1 MNKLII
7 PLVACIACAIIVS
20 VTAVSVRPEQNLNIE
35 NEKKVKIL
43 AAAGIK
49 TDKVDEEFLRIKTV
63 FVDFETNKLITI
75 DPAYDHIKA
84 ASNPDQST
92 VIPKADDIAVLKRR
106 ENVGTIYVWVDE
118 KNAIEKL
125 VLPIRGYGLWGTLYG
140 YLSLDS
146 DLNTVRGIEYYDH
159 KETPGLGGEV
169 DNPNW
174 KSDWY
179 GKRIY
184 NEDGS
189 VALYVTKGASSTD
202 YEIDGISGA
211 TLTTNGV
218 SNMIKYWLGDNGY
231 GPIIKNLND
240 LIHIR
245 SPISRKNSNL
255 MTIHLMGSCPMGEN
269 ESLCAVDS
277 FGKLHGIKGLYI
289 ADASLLGGAPG
300 VNPQGTIMA
309 LVRRNVVSFLNKD

>member
-7 PLVACIACAIIVS
+7 PLVACIVCAIIVS
-20 VTAVSVRPEQNLNIE
+20 VTAVSVRPEQNLNVE

-49 TDKVDEEFLRIKTV
+49 TDKVDEEFSKIKTV
-63 FVDFETNKLITI
+63 FVDFETDKLVTI
-75 DPAYDHIKA
+75 DSAYDHIKA
-84 ASNPDQST
+84 ASNPDLST

-106 ENVGTIYVWVDE
+106 ENIGTIYVWVDE

-231 GPIIKNLND
+231 GPIIKNLNEE
-240 LIHIR
+240 IEKI
-245 SPISRKNSNL
+245 
-255 MTIHLMGSCPMGEN
+255 
-269 ESLCAVDS
+269 
-277 FGKLHGIKGLYI
+277 
-289 ADASLLGGAPG
+289 
-300 VNPQGTIMA
+300 
-309 LVRRNVVSFLNKD
+309 

>member
-43 AAAGIK
+43 AAAGIQ
-49 TDKVDEEFLRIKTV
+49 TEKVDEEFLRIKTV
-63 FVDFETNKLITI
+63 FVDFETDKLVII

-106 ENVGTIYVWVDE
+106 ENIGTIYVWVDE

-184 NEDGS
+184 NENGS

-231 GPIIKNLND
+231 GPIIKNLN
-240 LIHIR
+240 
-245 SPISRKNSNL
+245 
-255 MTIHLMGSCPMGEN
+255 E
-269 ESLCAVDS
+269 E
-277 FGKLHGIKGLYI
+277 IKKI
-289 ADASLLGGAPG
+289 
-300 VNPQGTIMA
+300 
-309 LVRRNVVSFLNKD
+309 

>member
-1 MNKLII
+1 MKKLII

-20 VTAVSVRPEQNLNIE
+20 VTAVSVRPEQNLNVE
-35 NEKKVKIL
+35 NEKKIKIL
-43 AAAGIK
+43 AAAGIQ
-49 TDKVDEEFLRIKTV
+49 TDRVDEEFSKIKTV
-63 FVDFETNKLITI
+63 FVDFETDKLVII

-84 ASNPDQST
+84 ASNPDLST

-106 ENVGTIYVWVDE
+106 ENIGTIYVWVDE
-118 KNAIEKL
+118 QNDIEKL

-184 NEDGS
+184 NDDGS

-218 SNMIKYWLGDNGY
+218 SNMIKYWLGDDGY
-231 GPIIKNLND
+231 GPIIKNLNEE
-240 LIHIR
+240 IQEI
-245 SPISRKNSNL
+245 
-255 MTIHLMGSCPMGEN
+255 
-269 ESLCAVDS
+269 
-277 FGKLHGIKGLYI
+277 
-289 ADASLLGGAPG
+289 
-300 VNPQGTIMA
+300 
-309 LVRRNVVSFLNKD
+309 

>member
-35 NEKKVKIL
+35 NEKKIKIL
-43 AAAGIK
+43 AAAGIE
-49 TDKVDEEFLRIKTV
+49 TDKVDEEFSRIKTV
-63 FVDFETNKLITI
+63 FVDFETDKLVTI
-75 DPAYDHIKA
+75 DSAYDHIKA
-84 ASNPDQST
+84 ASDPDLST

-106 ENVGTIYVWVDE
+106 ENIGTIYVWVDE
-118 KNAIEKL
+118 QNDIEKL

-184 NEDGS
+184 NDDGS

-231 GPIIKNLND
+231 GPIIKNLNEE
-240 LIHIR
+240 IEKI
-245 SPISRKNSNL
+245 
-255 MTIHLMGSCPMGEN
+255 
-269 ESLCAVDS
+269 
-277 FGKLHGIKGLYI
+277 
-289 ADASLLGGAPG
+289 
-300 VNPQGTIMA
+300 
-309 LVRRNVVSFLNKD
+309 

>member
-20 VTAVSVRPEQNLNIE
+20 VTAVSVRPEQNLNVE

-49 TDKVDEEFLRIKTV
+49 TNKVDEEFSRIKTV
-63 FVDFETNKLITI
+63 FVDFETDKLVTI
-75 DPAYDHIKA
+75 APAYDHIKA
-84 ASNPDQST
+84 ASNPDLST
-92 VIPKADDIAVLKRR
+92 LIPKADDIAVLKRR
-106 ENVGTIYVWVDE
+106 ENIGTIYVWIDE
-118 KNAIEKL
+118 KNVIEKL

-184 NEDGS
+184 NDDGS
-189 VALYVTKGASSTD
+189 VGLYVTKGASSTD

-218 SNMIKYWLGDNGY
+218 SNMIKYWLGDDGY
-231 GPIIKNLND
+231 GPIIKNLN
-240 LIHIR
+240 
-245 SPISRKNSNL
+245 
-255 MTIHLMGSCPMGEN
+255 E
-269 ESLCAVDS
+269 E
-277 FGKLHGIKGLYI
+277 IKRI
-289 ADASLLGGAPG
+289 
-300 VNPQGTIMA
+300 
-309 LVRRNVVSFLNKD
+309 

>member
-20 VTAVSVRPEQNLNIE
+20 VTAVSVRPEQNLNVE

-49 TDKVDEEFLRIKTV
+49 TDKVDEEFSRIKTV
-63 FVDFETNKLITI
+63 FVDFETDKLVII

-84 ASNPDQST
+84 ASNPDLST

-106 ENVGTIYVWVDE
+106 ENIGTIYIWIDE

-184 NEDGS
+184 NDDGS
-189 VALYVTKGASSTD
+189 VGLYVTKGASSTD

-231 GPIIKNLND
+231 GPIIKNLN
-240 LIHIR
+240 
-245 SPISRKNSNL
+245 
-255 MTIHLMGSCPMGEN
+255 E
-269 ESLCAVDS
+269 E
-277 FGKLHGIKGLYI
+277 IKRI
-289 ADASLLGGAPG
+289 
-300 VNPQGTIMA
+300 
-309 LVRRNVVSFLNKD
+309 

>member
-43 AAAGIK
+43 AAAGIQ

-63 FVDFETNKLITI
+63 FVDFETDKLVTI
-75 DPAYDHIKA
+75 DTAYDHIKA
-84 ASNPDQST
+84 ASNLDEST

-106 ENVGTIYVWVDE
+106 ENIGTIYVWVDE

-184 NEDGS
+184 NENGS

-231 GPIIKNLND
+231 GPIIKNLN
-240 LIHIR
+240 
-245 SPISRKNSNL
+245 
-255 MTIHLMGSCPMGEN
+255 E
-269 ESLCAVDS
+269 E
-277 FGKLHGIKGLYI
+277 IKKI
-289 ADASLLGGAPG
+289 
-300 VNPQGTIMA
+300 
-309 LVRRNVVSFLNKD
+309 

>member
-43 AAAGIK
+43 AAAGIQ

-63 FVDFETNKLITI
+63 FVDFETDKLVTI
-75 DPAYDHIKA
+75 DTAYDHIKA

-106 ENVGTIYVWVDE
+106 ENIGTIYVWVDE

-184 NEDGS
+184 NENGS

-231 GPIIKNLND
+231 GPIIKNLN
-240 LIHIR
+240 
-245 SPISRKNSNL
+245 
-255 MTIHLMGSCPMGEN
+255 E
-269 ESLCAVDS
+269 E
-277 FGKLHGIKGLYI
+277 IKKI
-289 ADASLLGGAPG
+289 
-300 VNPQGTIMA
+300 
-309 LVRRNVVSFLNKD
+309 

>member
-35 NEKKVKIL
+35 NEKKIEIL
-43 AAAGIK
+43 AAAGIE
-49 TDKVDEEFLRIKTV
+49 TDKVDEEFSRIKTV
-63 FVDFETNKLITI
+63 FVDFETDKLVTI
-75 DPAYDHIKA
+75 DSAYDHIKA
-84 ASNPDQST
+84 ASDPNLST

-106 ENVGTIYVWVDE
+106 ENIGTIYVWVDE

-231 GPIIKNLND
+231 GPIIKNLNEE
-240 LIHIR
+240 IEKI
-245 SPISRKNSNL
+245 
-255 MTIHLMGSCPMGEN
+255 
-269 ESLCAVDS
+269 
-277 FGKLHGIKGLYI
+277 
-289 ADASLLGGAPG
+289 
-300 VNPQGTIMA
+300 
-309 LVRRNVVSFLNKD
+309 

>member
-43 AAAGIK
+43 AAAGIQ

-63 FVDFETNKLITI
+63 FVDFETDKLVTI
-75 DPAYDHIKA
+75 DSAYDHIKA

-106 ENVGTIYVWVDE
+106 ENIGTIYVWVDE

-184 NEDGS
+184 NENGS

-231 GPIIKNLND
+231 GPIIKNLN
-240 LIHIR
+240 
-245 SPISRKNSNL
+245 
-255 MTIHLMGSCPMGEN
+255 E
-269 ESLCAVDS
+269 E
-277 FGKLHGIKGLYI
+277 IKKI
-289 ADASLLGGAPG
+289 
-300 VNPQGTIMA
+300 
-309 LVRRNVVSFLNKD
+309 

>member
-7 PLVACIACAIIVS
+7 PLIACIACAIIVS

-43 AAAGIK
+43 AAAGIQ

-63 FVDFETNKLITI
+63 FVDFETDKLVTI
-75 DPAYDHIKA
+75 DSAYDHIKA

-106 ENVGTIYVWVDE
+106 ENIGTIYVWVDE

-184 NEDGS
+184 NENGS

-231 GPIIKNLND
+231 GPIIKNLN
-240 LIHIR
+240 
-245 SPISRKNSNL
+245 
-255 MTIHLMGSCPMGEN
+255 E
-269 ESLCAVDS
+269 E
-277 FGKLHGIKGLYI
+277 IKKI
-289 ADASLLGGAPG
+289 
-300 VNPQGTIMA
+300 
-309 LVRRNVVSFLNKD
+309 

>member
-35 NEKKVKIL
+35 NEKKIKIL
-43 AAAGIK
+43 AAAGIE
-49 TDKVDEEFLRIKTV
+49 TDKVDEEFSRIKTV
-63 FVDFETNKLITI
+63 FVDFETDKLVTI

-84 ASNPDQST
+84 ASNPDLST

-106 ENVGTIYVWVDE
+106 ENIGTIYVWVDE

-184 NEDGS
+184 NDDGS
-189 VALYVTKGASSTD
+189 VGLYVTKGASSTD

-218 SNMIKYWLGDNGY
+218 SNMIKYWLGDDGY
-231 GPIIKNLND
+231 GPIIKNLN
-240 LIHIR
+240 
-245 SPISRKNSNL
+245 
-255 MTIHLMGSCPMGEN
+255 E
-269 ESLCAVDS
+269 E
-277 FGKLHGIKGLYI
+277 IKRI
-289 ADASLLGGAPG
+289 
-300 VNPQGTIMA
+300 
-309 LVRRNVVSFLNKD
+309 

>member
-1 MNKLII
+1 M
-7 PLVACIACAIIVS
+7 S

-43 AAAGIK
+43 AAAGIQ

-63 FVDFETNKLITI
+63 FVDFETDKLVTI
-75 DPAYDHIKA
+75 DTAYDHIKA

-106 ENVGTIYVWVDE
+106 ENIGTIYVWVDE

-184 NEDGS
+184 NENGS

-231 GPIIKNLND
+231 GPIIKNLN
-240 LIHIR
+240 
-245 SPISRKNSNL
+245 
-255 MTIHLMGSCPMGEN
+255 E
-269 ESLCAVDS
+269 E
-277 FGKLHGIKGLYI
+277 IKKI
-289 ADASLLGGAPG
+289 
-300 VNPQGTIMA
+300 
-309 LVRRNVVSFLNKD
+309 

>member
-43 AAAGIK
+43 AAAGIH

-63 FVDFETNKLITI
+63 FVDFEMGKLVTI

-106 ENVGTIYVWVDE
+106 ENIGTIYVWVDE

-184 NEDGS
+184 NENGS

-231 GPIIKNLND
+231 GPIIKNLN
-240 LIHIR
+240 
-245 SPISRKNSNL
+245 
-255 MTIHLMGSCPMGEN
+255 E
-269 ESLCAVDS
+269 E
-277 FGKLHGIKGLYI
+277 IKKI
-289 ADASLLGGAPG
+289 
-300 VNPQGTIMA
+300 
-309 LVRRNVVSFLNKD
+309 

>member
-7 PLVACIACAIIVS
+7 PLVACITCAIIVS

-35 NEKKVKIL
+35 NEKKIKIL
-43 AAAGIK
+43 AAAGIE
-49 TDKVDEEFLRIKTV
+49 TDKVDEEFSRIKTV
-63 FVDFETNKLITI
+63 FVDFETDKLVTI
-75 DPAYDHIKA
+75 DSAYDHIKA
-84 ASNPDQST
+84 ASDPDLST

-106 ENVGTIYVWVDE
+106 ENIGTIYVWVDE

-184 NEDGS
+184 NDDGS

-231 GPIIKNLND
+231 GPIIKNLNEE
-240 LIHIR
+240 I
-245 SPISRKNSNL
+245 
-255 MTIHLMGSCPMGEN
+255 E
-269 ESLCAVDS
+269 
-277 FGKLHGIKGLYI
+277 GI
-289 ADASLLGGAPG
+289 
-300 VNPQGTIMA
+300 
-309 LVRRNVVSFLNKD
+309 

>member
-35 NEKKVKIL
+35 NEKKIKIL
-43 AAAGIK
+43 AAAGIE
-49 TDKVDEEFLRIKTV
+49 TDKVDEEFSRIKTV
-63 FVDFETNKLITI
+63 FVDLETDKLVTI

-84 ASNPDQST
+84 ASNPNLST

-106 ENVGTIYVWVDE
+106 ENIGTIYVWVDE

-184 NEDGS
+184 NDDGS

-231 GPIIKNLND
+231 GPIIKNLNEE
-240 LIHIR
+240 IEKI
-245 SPISRKNSNL
+245 
-255 MTIHLMGSCPMGEN
+255 
-269 ESLCAVDS
+269 
-277 FGKLHGIKGLYI
+277 
-289 ADASLLGGAPG
+289 
-300 VNPQGTIMA
+300 
-309 LVRRNVVSFLNKD
+309 